1 MTALD
6 FGPLVLGGN
15 VFGWTADRDT
25 SFAVLDAFVAAGG
38 VMIDTADVYS
48 AWAPGNRGGES
59 ETIIGEW
66 LTRRGARDRVQIAT
80 KVFMLEDRPG
90 LSAANVRG
98 AIDDSLRRLQT
109 DYVDLYYAHRD
120 DPNVEQ
126 SEYVAVFDE
135 LIRLGKVRAVGAS
148 QFRAERLS
156 SAVEFARANDLTP
169 FTVCQDH
176 YNLVERDYETEL
188 RDTVAALG
196 LVEVPFY
203 SLARGFL
210 SGKYRPGATVDS
222 VRAEGA
228 SEYLNTPANLTLLNV
243 LDDIAATHNTSVAA
257 VALAWLAAQPTV
269 AAPLASARTPEQ
281 LPDLMATATLTLS
294 SEELSRL
301 SEIR

>member
-1 MTALD
+1 MTALN

-66 LTRRGARDRVQIAT
+66 LTSRGARDRVQIAT

-120 DPNVEQ
+120 DPSVEQ

-135 LIRLGKVRAVGAS
+135 LVQSGKVRAVGAS
-148 QFRAERLS
+148 QFREERLR
-156 SAVEFARANDLTP
+156 SAVEFARANGLTS

-176 YNLVERDYETEL
+176 YNLVERDYETEM

-243 LDDIAATHNTSVAA
+243 LDDIAATHKTSVAA
-257 VALAWLAAQPTV
+257 VALAWLSAQPTV

-281 LPDLMATATLTLS
+281 LPDLMASATLTLS

>member
-66 LTRRGARDRVQIAT
+66 LTRRGVRDRVQIAT

-281 LPDLMATATLTLS
+281 LPDLIASATLTLS